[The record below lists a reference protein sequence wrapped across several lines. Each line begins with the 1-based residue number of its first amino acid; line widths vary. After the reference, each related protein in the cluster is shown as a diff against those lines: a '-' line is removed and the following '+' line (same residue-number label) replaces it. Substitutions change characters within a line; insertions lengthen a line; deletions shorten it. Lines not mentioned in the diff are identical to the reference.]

1 MNLQEI
7 KSQHDIVGVIGNSVQ
22 LKKRG
27 RLYSGICPLHKDTN
41 PSLKVYPDRQFFK
54 CYGCGKSGD
63 VIDWIQL
70 TRSVDF
76 KDALKLLGN
85 LPQAEVLFEPAT
97 KKHTVTMRPEIAE
110 YWHILLGKKRTYF
123 HNRGFANATIDREQF
138 GWNGRQYVI
147 PLWEGIPQESNL
159 LAMKLRRD
167 DELELGRLKNDNS
180 NWDNK
185 QLQNALKL
193 IPKYILKGSYEPI
206 LYNSWAVENREEIWI
221 FFGEFDAALATQ
233 LGLNACSPVHGA
245 ASWQLYWGETY
256 LRAAKQIFIV
266 PDKGEEKQGHRVKAM
281 LGGCAK
287 VYSFP
292 EGPWKDFSE
301 FILAGN
307 YAEELRN
314 GNGC

>member
-1 MNLQEI
+1 MDIQRLKTEHEI
-7 KSQHDIVGVIGNSVQ
+7 VDVISRTVK
-22 LKKRG
+22 LKKSG
-27 RLYSGICPLHKDTN
+27 RLYSGICPLHKDTD

-63 VIDWIQL
+63 VIDWIQMS
-70 TRSVDF
+70 RGVDF
-76 KDALKLLGN
+76 AEALKLLGN
-85 LPQAEVLFEPAT
+85 LPETEILFEPIFKKPPT
-97 KKHTVTMRPEIAE
+97 KMKSEIAE
-110 YWHILLGKKRTYF
+110 YWHKMLGKKRTYF
-123 HNRGFANATIDREQF
+123 HNRGFANNTIDRELF
-138 GWNGRQYVI
+138 GWNGNRYVI

-159 LAMKLRRD
+159 LALKLRRD
-167 DELELGRLKNDNS
+167 DELELGRLKNNNP
-180 NWDNK
+180 NWDDK

-193 IPKYILKGSYEPI
+193 IPKYILKGSYEPL

-245 ASWQLYWGETY
+245 ASWQLHWGETY
-256 LRAAKQIFIV
+256 LRAAKRIFIV

-307 YAEELRN
+307 YTERLRN
-314 GNGC
+314 M